1 MTDEATDQALVE
13 RQKGRVRGAVRW
25 REIEDALRADIVDGR
40 LESGAR
46 LPPEPEL
53 MRRFGVGR
61 HTLRQAMAALERG
74 GLVRIEQGRGTF
86 VHDGAI
92 RYRISRRTRFSQ
104 NLIEQ
109 GRDPGLIER
118 HATEIRASED
128 VRRALALPQGAMVV
142 EIVTLNS
149 ADGVPL
155 GLGRSYYPAA
165 RFPGFAQRCLKHATV
180 SAAYADYGIAD
191 YVRRSTR
198 VEARL
203 PTDEEARRL
212 QQPRSLPVLVT
223 RKVDTDLAG
232 TPIGY
237 SATVWSAER
246 IVFEFD
252 PRGEQGE
259 PHQ

>member
-1 MTDEATDQALVE
+1 MTNETLD
-13 RQKGRVRGAVRW
+13 RPKGRVRGAVRW

-40 LESGAR
+40 LDSGAR

-61 HTLRQAMAALERG
+61 HTLRQAMAALERI

-109 GRDPGLIER
+109 GRDPGLIEK
-118 HATEIRASED
+118 HAAEIRASEE
-128 VRRALALPQGAMVV
+128 VRRALSLPPGAMVV
-142 EIVTLNS
+142 EVCTLNS

-155 GLGRSYYPAA
+155 GLGRAYYPAS
-165 RFPGFAQRCLKHATV
+165 RFPGFAARCMKHATV
-180 SAAYADYGIAD
+180 SASYAEYGIVD
-191 YVRRSTR
+191 YVRRNTR

-212 QQPRSLPVLVT
+212 QQPRSLPVMVT
-223 RKVDTDLAG
+223 RKVDTDLGG

-237 SATVWSAER
+237 SVTVWSAER

-252 PRGEQGE
+252 PQGD
-259 PHQ
+259 PRL

>member
-1 MTDEATDQALVE
+1 MKSGTDTIVD
-13 RQKGRVRGAVRW
+13 RPRGRGRVRGAVRW
-25 REIEDALRADIVDGR
+25 REIEDELRADIVDGR

-46 LPPEPEL
+46 LPSEPAL

-61 HTLRQAMAALERG
+61 HTLRQAMAALESR

-109 GRDPGLIER
+109 GRDPGHIELR
-118 HATEIRASED
+118 AGEIAAPED
-128 VRRALALPQGAMVV
+128 VRRALALPPGAMVV
-142 EIVTLNS
+142 EVCSLTS
-149 ADGVPL
+149 ADATPI
-155 GLGRSYYPAA
+155 GLGRSFFPAD
-165 RFPGFAQRCLKHATV
+165 RFPGFAERRLRHATV
-180 SAAYADYGIAD
+180 SAAYAEYGIAD
-191 YVRRSTR
+191 YVRRSTS

-203 PTDEEARRL
+203 PTAEEARRL
-212 QQPRSLPVLVT
+212 QQPRSLPVMVT

-232 TPIGY
+232 APIGY
-237 SATVWSAER
+237 SVTVWSAER

-252 PRGEQGE
+252 SQAPGSDGK
-259 PHQ
+259 

>member
-1 MTDEATDQALVE
+1 MSNETLIE
-13 RQKGRVRGAVRW
+13 RPRGRVRGAVRW

-61 HTLRQAMAALERG
+61 HTLRQAMAALERI

-86 VHDGAI
+86 VHEGAI

-109 GRDPGLIER
+109 GRDPGLIDLR
-118 HATEIRASED
+118 VSEIRASEE
-128 VRRALALPQGAMVV
+128 VRRALALPASAMVV
-142 EIVTLNS
+142 EVHTLTS
-149 ADGVPL
+149 ADGVPI
-155 GLGRSYYPAA
+155 GLGRSYFPAA
-165 RFPGFAQRCLKHATV
+165 RFPGFAARRLKHATV
-180 SAAYADYGIAD
+180 SATYADYGVSD
-191 YVRRSTR
+191 YLRRNTS

-203 PTDEEARRL
+203 PSDDEARRL
-212 QQPRSLPVLVT
+212 QQPRSLPVMVT

-237 SATVWSAER
+237 SVTVWSAER

-259 PHQ
+259 PQR

>member
-1 MTDEATDQALVE
+1 MTGNTILD
-13 RQKGRVRGAVRW
+13 RPKGRVRGAVRW

-61 HTLRQAMAALERG
+61 HTLRQAMAALERI

-86 VHDGAI
+86 VHEGAI

-109 GRDPGLIER
+109 GRDPGHIELR
-118 HATEIRASED
+118 IGEIRATEE
-128 VRRALALPQGAMVV
+128 VRRALALPKGAMVIEV
-142 EIVTLNS
+142 HALTS
-149 ADGVPL
+149 ADGMPL
-155 GLGRSYYPAA
+155 GLAHSYSPAA
-165 RFPGFAQRCLKHATV
+165 RFPGFAERRLKHATV
-180 SAAYADYGIAD
+180 SAAYAEYGIAD
-191 YVRRSTR
+191 YVRRNTT

-203 PTDEEARRL
+203 PSDDEARRL
-212 QQPRSLPVLVT
+212 QQPRSLPVIVT

-237 SATVWSAER
+237 SVTVWSAER

-252 PRGEQGE
+252 PQAESPADSKEQRS
-259 PHQ
+259 